1 RDALRRGDRRRPVP
15 LPPRRRPAGR
25 HLQRLLPGRGR
36 RRRQPGDG
44 DQAQRRRRRSA
55 GDRQAAARAPPGARP
70 RPWRRQGVR
79 RGHRGRAVHARRL
92 PLRRG
97 GAGAAAGAGRRGRPR
112 RARRG
117 RARRPR
123 LRGAAAAPGRVDS
136 RPAGATGRAGA
147 QVRPELGR
155 KLLAA
160 ALTPHVL
167 AAALAFA
174 SALVVFLST
183 RPPELPPPPTVEV
196 TGGADGTVPAD
207 VRLLLVDETGLEWQ
221 RAGRV
226 QSPPGASARLT
237 AVLAALREA
246 LLEEGV

>member
-1 RDALRRGDRRRPVP
+1 M
-15 LPPRRRPAGR
+15 
-25 HLQRLLPGRGR
+25 
-36 RRRQPGDG
+36 
-44 DQAQRRRRRSA
+44 
-55 GDRQAAARAPPGARP
+55 
-70 RPWRRQGVR
+70 
-79 RGHRGRAVHARRL
+79 
-92 PLRRG
+92 
-97 GAGAAAGAGRRGRPR
+97 
-112 RARRG
+112 
-117 RARRPR
+117 
-123 LRGAAAAPGRVDS
+123 
-136 RPAGATGRAGA
+136 
-147 QVRPELGR
+147 RPELGR

-246 LLEEGV
+246 LLEEGVWPGELPAPRAFLETIERRRVAVVDLDPPPGLGVSVARERAIMRAIVGTAELAAADAVVFLRRGEPAETLLGHVAVPSAL